1 MPLVHIASLSD
12 PRLEPYR
19 SLKQT
24 NLTRD
29 SGRFIAEGRLVV
41 ERLLAS
47 RFEVDSLLLSERR
60 LPLWE
65 QLPRSGDPPVYVV
78 SEEAARQLLGFHFHA
93 GVLACGRRGP
103 QLTMQELLARLPA
116 AQPHLLVACPHMTDP
131 DNLGSLIRV
140 ARAFGVGGML
150 LGRGCCDPFS
160 RRTLRVSMGNA
171 FELPIVE
178 SRDLAG
184 DLRCLQREH
193 GFTVTATVVDRDAQP
208 LHQVPPLPRDVLLL
222 GNEAH
227 GLDARWRSLC
237 DRQTT
242 IPMSAGV
249 DSLNVALAAGICLHW
264 LRQGASS

>member
-1 MPLVHIASLSD
+1 MPLVPIASLSD
-12 PRLEPYR
+12 PRLDPYR

-29 SGRFIAEGRLVV
+29 SGRFIAEGKLVV

-47 RFEVDSLLLSERR
+47 RFQVDSVLLSERR

-65 QLPRSGDPPVYVV
+65 SLLRVGDSPVYVV
-78 SEEAARQLLGFHFHA
+78 SEETARQLLGFHFHA

-103 QLTMQELLARLPA
+103 RFTVHDLLAALDTE
-116 AQPHLLVACPHMTDP
+116 PHLLVACPHMTDP

-140 ARAFGVGGML
+140 ARALGVGGLL

-171 FELPIVE
+171 LELPIVE
-178 SRDLAG
+178 SRDLAD

-193 GFTVTATVVDRDAQP
+193 GFTLTATVVDPGAQP
-208 LHQVPPLPRDVLLL
+208 LHQTQGVPRDVLLL

-227 GLDARWRSLC
+227 GLGPEWRSFC
-237 DRQTT
+237 DRQVT

-264 LRQGASS
+264 LRWGGGS